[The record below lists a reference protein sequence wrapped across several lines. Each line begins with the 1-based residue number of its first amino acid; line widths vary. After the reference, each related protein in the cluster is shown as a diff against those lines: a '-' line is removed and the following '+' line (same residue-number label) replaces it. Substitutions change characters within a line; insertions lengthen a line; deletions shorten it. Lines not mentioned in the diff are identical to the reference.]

1 MRAECLYKFLKE
13 INGGSGLPRGSIDLL
28 LEFIKHADE
37 AEETEDF

>member
-1 MRAECLYKFLKE
+1 MEEADT
-13 INGGSGLPRGSIDLL
+13 RGSIDLL